1 MSNHHHHHKKHVWW
15 KWLLGIVCV
24 FLLVDGVVLAK
35 FYFSAKD
42 AVDRSFKKV
51 NYKKKREKSVDMS
64 RKQPFSVLLLGSDTG
79 EYGRTYRGRTDT
91 IMVAAVTPSQT
102 TLVSV
107 PRDTLVHIEGHPG
120 NNKINAA
127 YSYDGMTGG
136 VEHYPILSRH
146 SGRSLRRIE
155 HERIGAAFERNRTRS
170 GRQ

>member
-1 MSNHHHHHKKHVWW
+1 MFYMSNHHHHHKKHVWW

-51 NYKKKREKSVDMS
+51 NYKKKRENSVEMS
-64 RKQPFSVLLLGSDTG
+64 KKQPFSVLLLGSDTG

-102 TLVSV
+102 TLVSI

-127 YSYDGMTGG
+127 YSYDGMTG
-136 VEHYPILSRH
+136 R
-146 SGRSLRRIE
+146 
-155 HERIGAAFERNRTRS
+155 
-170 GRQ
+170 